1 LRFDVLPQVAIIL
14 DKQTFLQLSLSDLAA
29 LVRRMGAKVC
39 VFPINGT
46 RRWFVLEYP
55 EQARENFVE
64 SYLKIG
70 GQRHLDIYQLLF
82 DHGIDTLVTPVIGP
96 DVFKRGAD
104 YHPIIADGLRWFAEN
119 PAYLAFYEAYDVRV
133 RVYGDTERYLRG
145 TPYEVALNAFDFLAQ
160 RTAHHQTRRLFFG
173 VCAHDS
179 AETVAQI
186 GVQFHQQH
194 GRLPEKREIVEA
206 YYGEY
211 IDPVS
216 FFIGFDRLS
225 VFDMPL
231 IASGHEDLYFTVS
244 PSLYLTE
251 AGLRDILYDHLF
263 ARRIRED
270 YEQLTPHDF
279 DMMAAFYRQNQS
291 TVLGIGAQAAH
302 GNLWY
307 PTFQLNLPDGMA
319 DYLRSSSSDS
329 TPLE

>member
-1 LRFDVLPQVAIIL
+1 MRG
-14 DKQTFLQLSLSDLAA
+14 T
-29 LVRRMGAKVC
+29 GAKVC

-46 RRWFVLEYP
+46 RRWFVLEHP
-55 EQARENFVE
+55 DQARADFVDA
-64 SYLKIG
+64 YLRIS
-70 GQRHLDIYQLLF
+70 GQRHLDLYQLLF
-82 DHGIDTLVTPVIGP
+82 DHGIDTLLTPVVGP
-96 DVFKRGAD
+96 DVFERGAA
-104 YHPIIADGLRWFAEN
+104 YHPIIAEGLRWFAEH
-119 PAYLAFYEAYDVRV
+119 PTYLAFYEAYDVRV
-133 RVYGDTERYLRG
+133 RVYGDTERCLRG
-145 TPYEVALNAFDFLAQ
+145 TPYEPALDAFRSLAE
-160 RTAHHQTRRLFFG
+160 RTAHHRARRLFFG
-173 VCAHDS
+173 VCAHDA

-194 GRLPEKREIVEA
+194 NRLPGKREIVEA

-251 AGLRDILYDHLF
+251 TGLREILYDHLY

-270 YEQLTPHDF
+270 YEQLNAQDF
-279 DMMAAFYRQNQS
+279 AMMAAFYRANQS
-291 TVLGIGAQAAH
+291 NVFGVGTQAAR

-307 PTFQLNLPDGMA
+307 PTFQLTMPDGMA
-319 DYLRSSSSDS
+319 DYLRSSGGDS
-329 TPLE
+329 IPSE

>member
-1 LRFDVLPQVAIIL
+1 MIIL
-14 DKQTFLQLSLSDLAA
+14 DKQAFHQLPQPQLAE
-29 LVRRMGAKVC
+29 LVRGSGSKVC

-46 RRWFVLEYP
+46 RRWFVLEHP
-55 EQARENFVE
+55 EEAQANFVE
-64 SYLKIG
+64 AYLKIS
-70 GQRHLDIYQLLF
+70 GQRHLDMYQLLF
-82 DHGIDTLVTPVIGP
+82 DHGIDTLLTPVIGP
-96 DVFKRGAD
+96 DVFERDAG
-104 YHPIIADGLRWFAEN
+104 YHPIIADGLRWFAEH
-119 PAYLAFYEAYDVRV
+119 PTYLAFYEAYDVRV

-145 TPYEVALNAFDFLAQ
+145 TRYESALDAFQSLAQ

-173 VCAHDS
+173 VCANDS
-179 AETVAQI
+179 AETVARI
-186 GVQFHQQH
+186 GVQFQQQQ
-194 GRLPEKREIVEA
+194 GRLPNKREIVEA

-231 IASGHEDLYFTVS
+231 IASGQEDLYFTVS

-251 AGLRDILYDHLF
+251 SGLREILYDHLY

-270 YEQLTPHDF
+270 YGQLTAQDF
-279 DMMAAFYRQNQS
+279 AMMAAFYRQNQS
-291 TVLGIGAQAAH
+291 AVLGVGVQAAS

-307 PTFQLNLPDGMA
+307 PTFQLTLPEGMEA
-319 DYLRSSSSDS
+319 YLRSSSSAT